1 LDRSGAPP
9 VISEAALGALDAYDW
24 PGNVR
29 ELEHVIQRLVALGG
43 RRIDV
48 QHLPRAIR
56 RQILA
61 EGASVLPARP
71 VERRPREEPAS
82 AVQPPT
88 PSPKPRRSE
97 ALSKSRDVTEDD
109 EREEIRIALA
119 ATGGNIS
126 HAAERLG
133 ITRHGLKKRM
143 VRLGMRAAAGALPKV
158 S

>member
-1 LDRSGAPP
+1 
-9 VISEAALGALDAYDW
+9 
-24 PGNVR
+24 
-29 ELEHVIQRLVALGG
+29 
-43 RRIDV
+43 
-48 QHLPRAIR
+48 
-56 RQILA
+56 
-61 EGASVLPARP
+61 
-71 VERRPREEPAS
+71 
-82 AVQPPT
+82 
-88 PSPKPRRSE
+88 
-97 ALSKSRDVTEDD
+97 VTEDE